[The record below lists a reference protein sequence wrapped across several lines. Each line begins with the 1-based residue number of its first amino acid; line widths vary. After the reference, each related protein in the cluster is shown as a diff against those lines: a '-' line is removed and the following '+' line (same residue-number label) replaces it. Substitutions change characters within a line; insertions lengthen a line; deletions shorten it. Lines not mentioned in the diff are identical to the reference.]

1 MFTVLCGPPPYHDP
15 SSEVDGEVFEGVVK
29 DKKQAEEEFRMT
41 VTRGR
46 TAGTVVQRYRHTHM
60 DTPTMTCIIETDAP
74 TIAYVYSAAPNFP
87 TPWCIRDIPH
97 SPKHDGLA
105 VAVHG
110 IYGVEVGELCNW
122 CMCVQ

>member
-1 MFTVLCGPPPYHDP
+1 
-15 SSEVDGEVFEGVVK
+15 
-29 DKKQAEEEFRMT
+29 
-41 VTRGR
+41 
-46 TAGTVVQRYRHTHM
+46 
-60 DTPTMTCIIETDAP
+60 MTCIIETDAP

-110 IYGVEVGELCNW
+110 MVLRLVNCVTGVLHVYA
-122 CMCVQ
+122 MMP